1 MKKLVSVIC
10 MIGLFLILSSC
21 NLERTTL
28 KVNNS
33 DTVAEEFSPVASF
46 CNMKIVAKDG
56 NSRIWMDKNTGVL
69 YYSALYY
76 SYRDIYSAAITP
88 IMKPDGTCLTL
99 DEWKEKVNYK
109 EY

>member
-10 MIGLFLILSSC
+10 MIGLLLILISC
-21 NLERTTL
+21 NLGRTTL
-28 KVNNS
+28 KVNNP
-33 DTVAEEFSPVASF
+33 DTVAEELSPVASF
-46 CNMKIVAKDG
+46 CNMKIVAEDG
-56 NSRIWMDKNTGVL
+56 ESRIWMDKNTGVL
-69 YYSALYY
+69 YYR
-76 SYRDIYSAAITP
+76 YRGIYSAAITP

>member
-10 MIGLFLILSSC
+10 MIGLFLILISC

-33 DTVAEEFSPVASF
+33 DTVVEEFSPVASF

-56 NSRIWMDKNTGVL
+56 ESRIWMDKNTGVL
-69 YYSALYY
+69 YYR
-76 SYRDIYSAAITP
+76 YRDTYSAAITP

-99 DEWKEKVNYK
+99 DEWKENVNYK

>member
-1 MKKLVSVIC
+1 MKKLVSLIC
-10 MIGLFLILSSC
+10 MIGIFLILSSC

-28 KVNNS
+28 RVNNP
-33 DTVAEEFSPVASF
+33 DTVVEECSPVASF
-46 CNMKIVAKDG
+46 CNMVIVAQAGD
-56 NSRIWMDKNTGVL
+56 SRIWMDKNTGVL
-69 YYSALYY
+69 YYR
-76 SYRDIYSAAITP
+76 YRDVYSGAITP

>member
-33 DTVAEEFSPVASF
+33 DTVVEEFSPVASF
-46 CNMKIVAKDG
+46 CNMKIVAEDG
-56 NSRIWMDKNTGVL
+56 ESRIWMDKNTGVL
-69 YYSALYY
+69 YYR
-76 SYRDIYSAAITP
+76 YRDIYCYCSAITP